1 LIGVYHLFTLS
12 SGSYTSHEEPINGMA
27 MRSIRVR
34 EETKVMLDDL
44 KAHPAD
50 TYDSIICRL
59 IDSVYDDEPLTREEI
74 EGIKA
79 SEADIQAGRFRSLEE
94 ISRDLGDDLVVR

>member
-1 LIGVYHLFTLS
+1 MIGAYNLSPLS

-34 EETKVMLDDL
+34 EETKVMPDDL
-44 KAHPAD
+44 KTHPAD

-59 IDSVYDDEPLTREEI
+59 IDSV
-74 EGIKA
+74 
-79 SEADIQAGRFRSLEE
+79 
-94 ISRDLGDDLVVR
+94 

>member
-1 LIGVYHLFTLS
+1 
-12 SGSYTSHEEPINGMA
+12 MA

-50 TYDSIICRL
+50 TCDSIICRL

-94 ISRDLGDDLVVR
+94 ISRDLGDDLVVRW